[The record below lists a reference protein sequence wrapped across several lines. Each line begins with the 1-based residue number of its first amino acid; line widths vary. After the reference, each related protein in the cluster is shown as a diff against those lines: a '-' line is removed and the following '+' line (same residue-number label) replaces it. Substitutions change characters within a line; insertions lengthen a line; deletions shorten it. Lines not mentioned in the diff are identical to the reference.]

1 MFTPEEYMYYNNHA
15 DRALS
20 GTDMPM
26 HSEFLDS
33 VQYYHDGEDATYNNT
48 TNIVIYNSNERGVAD
63 YYIDIFPDYI
73 SFEYS
78 GLNGDREGR
87 EYYEFRTELFS
98 TLSDEEWFQV
108 GTVQDLSFIEETL
121 LRKFIKLSLMA
132 RTNLNNREV

>member
-1 MFTPEEYMYYNNHA
+1 MLTPEEYMYYNHHA

-20 GTDMPM
+20 GTDIPT

-73 SFEYS
+73 SFEY
-78 GLNGDREGR
+78 GGFDREGR
-87 EYYEFRTELFS
+87 ENYELRTELFS